1 MCVNL
6 VVLCKLRKK
15 LRCFPGIF
23 TQRAQILRHR
33 WSLRWQQ
40 ISTVDWLSFQM
51 NITYDISISEEIVVP
66 GTVVFLA
73 IIYFAVAAS
82 YYNN

>member
-1 MCVNL
+1 
-6 VVLCKLRKK
+6 
-15 LRCFPGIF
+15 
-23 TQRAQILRHR
+23 
-33 WSLRWQQ
+33 
-40 ISTVDWLSFQM
+40 M